1 MNFERTKKGEKGE
14 RVVFNDSSYI
24 DFYKNDT
31 KKQPK
36 FAIKYSSDAY
46 KQINIGT
53 VRKEDIKL
61 SIKMIKNFKKVCPS
75 ELEFLNRTHDSLV
88 NPKSHSIN
96 YLDDDQFEDLLDYIN
111 DHY

>member
-1 MNFERTKKGEKGE
+1 
-14 RVVFNDSSYI
+14 
-24 DFYKNDT
+24 
-31 KKQPK
+31 
-36 FAIKYSSDAY
+36 
-46 KQINIGT
+46 
-53 VRKEDIKL
+53 
-61 SIKMIKNFKKVCPS
+61 MIKNFKKVCPS